1 MSLLKT
7 VSSYIVVPDQTSKP
21 VIKSMIENYCYLSER
36 VVLVCPLQEPAVCHK
51 HLGRLFP
58 GVGRLVHGGD
68 GKIVALVSPQEE
80 VLHLAKVILSTIN

>member
-1 MSLLKT
+1 M
-7 VSSYIVVPDQTSKP
+7 
-21 VIKSMIENYCYLSER
+21 
-36 VVLVCPLQEPAVCHK
+36 CHK

-80 VLHLAKVILSTIN
+80 VLQLAKVLATATN